1 MVDADVEPVVAE
13 SVEMFR
19 SPCEL
24 LNGSYTGVRLK
35 RITREAE
42 LGIYL
47 FCVQFLDVSHPKL
60 YFQPHS
66 RLFFSPDLSAQSQG
80 NVGILSECCVCVC
93 ARAVE
98 RDPEIWSPQTAVVR

>member
-1 MVDADVEPVVAE
+1 MLSVVICPSFFFFLPCAHLSAVVDADVEPVVAE

-42 LGIYL
+42 LRIYL

-66 RLFFSPDLSAQSQG
+66 RLFFFSRF
-80 NVGILSECCVCVC
+80 VCTVTGQC
-93 ARAVE
+93 GYF
-98 RDPEIWSPQTAVVR
+98 I